1 MACDASIG
9 FCFRECS
16 DLSRFL
22 FEVEQIT
29 NLMTCNR
36 EGLEGKTLAIGDK
49 KKKKKKR
56 TFSQVYRLGKELSV
70 DREHLSLS
78 GELVSW

>member
-49 KKKKKKR
+49 KKKKKKKNILPSLQAR
-56 TFSQVYRLGKELSV
+56 EGALCRQRAFVSQ
-70 DREHLSLS
+70 
-78 GELVSW
+78 W